1 MSTPTRP
8 PSQRRVYDYLTSEV
22 LIDPSSQGTFLN
34 EKQIADKVG
43 VSRTPVREAL
53 RLLASEGLVEQ
64 IPNRGT
70 FIPTVTRKQI
80 FDLMELRILLETH
93 ASTVALNTGS
103 APVDEMQRVLDAQ
116 RRFVDAGEAS
126 KVIQFIALDRDF
138 HFLLLNACNNAEI
151 TQVYDRIQVRQRV
164 IGAKALFSVDR
175 WREVISEHQSIVN
188 ALREGS
194 VVTSAQA
201 IRNHLRR
208 TEGILLAYVP
218 E

>member
-1 MSTPTRP
+1 MSTSARP
-8 PSQRRVYDYLTSEV
+8 PSQRRVYDYLTAEV
-22 LIDPSSQGTFLN
+22 LIDPSRQGTFLN
-34 EKQIADKVG
+34 EQEIAGKVG

-70 FIPTVTRKQI
+70 FIPAVTRKQI

-93 ASTVALNTGS
+93 ASTVTLNSGS
-103 APVDEMQRVLDAQ
+103 APVEDMQKVLDAQ
-116 RRFVDAGEAS
+116 RRFVEAGDEAG
-126 KVIQFIALDRDF
+126 VIQFIALDRDF

-151 TQVYDRIQVRQRV
+151 IQVYDRIQVRQRV
-164 IGAKALFSVDR
+164 IGAKALFSVAR

-188 ALREGS
+188 ALKEGS
-194 VVTSAQA
+194 TETASQA

-208 TEGILLAYVP
+208 TEGILLADLP
-218 E
+218 G